1 MHRKVPQSAPEG
13 FKLLLKQ
20 CWSSKPRNRP
30 SFSQIL
36 KHLDIVANNEVLL
49 KVDEEYLKSQL
60 CWKEEIR
67 EKMNLS
73 ELHHYQIEED
83 LIQKKQEELRHAT
96 DIREL
101 YEQKLEKANNL
112 YLELSTVLLQL
123 NERERELIKRERAVN
138 IRNEKIVRPI
148 LRREF
153 SDRNKN
159 YKKLSK
165 PAEIELKNSVYLNNM
180 EDQFEERG
188 IDTVNMPA
196 SKPVLKTTLGRSK
209 SVNSLDSYNTHAS
222 NLFKTGHEESQP
234 PSYPSVL
241 ANKFNTNYYSES
253 NISGP
258 IKDPTLA
265 NSAKEISNFI
275 ELK

>member
-1 MHRKVPQSAPEG
+1 M
-13 FKLLLKQ
+13 
-20 CWSSKPRNRP
+20 
-30 SFSQIL
+30 
-36 KHLDIVANNEVLL
+36 ANNEVLL

-73 ELHHYQIEED
+73 ELHQYQIEED

-159 YKKLSK
+159 YKKSSK
-165 PAEIELKNSVYLNNM
+165 PIDIGLKNSVYLNNM

-188 IDTVNMPA
+188 IDTVIMPV
-196 SKPVLKTTLGRSK
+196 SKPVLKPTLARSK

-222 NLFKTGHEESQP
+222 KARHEESQP

-241 ANKFNTNYYSES
+241 ANKFTNYYSES
-253 NISGP
+253 SISGP

-265 NSAKEISNFI
+265 TSAKEISKLI
-275 ELK
+275 